1 MKKPNL
7 RKRGVGFFGELD
19 CLKYSPPTYFYQLYF
34 VVLSSLNPI
43 FPGLL
48 DVVRGVAI

>member
-7 RKRGVGFFGELD
+7 RKRGTGFFGELD
-19 CLKYSPPTYFYQLYF
+19 CPKYSLPARFPQLYF
-34 VVLSSLNPI
+34 AVLSLFYPLL
-43 FPGLL
+43 PGLL